1 MRQLTPVRG
10 MVRRLRRG
18 AVLTWT
24 TVITIPTLF
33 FAIGLAVDFTR
44 IIVADREMATA
55 THAAALAGAYQFDEG
70 KRTIN
75 ASRAQ
80 AAAKETLCVSKQHGA
95 LRNSDPGRSG
105 RSTCPQGGSIAASVS
120 VQNRDTVRVTSR
132 YQVNNLVMFS
142 LFGVQEKERSV
153 VRAATICDP
162 QSTTGPTSGYCTR
175 PGI

>member
-1 MRQLTPVRG
+1 MRQLKPARG

-44 IIVADREMATA
+44 IIIADREMATA
-55 THAAALAGAYQFDEG
+55 THAAALAGAYQFDPG

-75 ASRAQ
+75 ASNAK
-80 AAAKETLCVSKQHGA
+80 AAAQETLCVSQKQGA
-95 LRNSDPGRSG
+95 IRNSSPGASG
-105 RSTCPQGGSIAASVS
+105 RTACPQGGSIAASIA

-132 YQVNNLVMFS
+132 YRVNNIMMFS
-142 LFGVQEKERSV
+142 LFGVTQKDRTV
-153 VRAATICDP
+153 VRSATVCDP